1 MTTSHSGTASA
12 STASSS
18 TAPSS
23 SPAPLANAVTTPPAG
38 ETEYTLWTVFRRT
51 PGQAMPTEA
60 DAAEL
65 AAVIPELEATGVTL
79 RGIYDV
85 SGLKAD
91 SDVMLWLHGVSPQS
105 IQSALR
111 RLRRTAILAPLTPT
125 WNTMGVH
132 RDAEFSHNHVPAFM
146 RGKEPAEWLTVY
158 PFVRSYEWYLLEAD
172 DRKAMLARHGRMGGA
187 FPGVLANTVAAFALG
202 DYEWVLALE
211 ADDLLELVDL
221 MRHLRQADAR
231 LHVREEI
238 PFYTGRRVTP
248 QELVE
253 VLS

>member
-1 MTTSHSGTASA
+1 
-12 STASSS
+12 
-18 TAPSS
+18 
-23 SPAPLANAVTTPPAG
+23 VTTPASG
-38 ETEYTLWTVFRRT
+38 DTEYTLWTVFRRT
-51 PGQAMPTEA
+51 PGQNAPA
-60 DAAEL
+60 DEDATEL
-65 AAVIPELEATGVTL
+65 AETISGLEGSGVTL

-91 SDVMLWLHGVSPQS
+91 SDVMLWLHGTSPEA

-111 RLRRTAILAPLTPT
+111 RLRRTAMLRPLTPS

-146 RGKEPAEWLTVY
+146 RAKDPAAWLTVY
-158 PFVRSYEWYLLEAD
+158 PFVRSYEWYLLDPDE
-172 DRKAMLARHGRMGGA
+172 RKAMLARHGRMGGA

-211 ADDLLELVDL
+211 ADDLLDLVDL

-231 LHVREEI
+231 LHVREEV
-238 PFYTGRRVTP
+238 PFYTGRRIAP

>member
-1 MTTSHSGTASA
+1 MTP
-12 STASSS
+12 SS
-18 TAPSS
+18 TD
-23 SPAPLANAVTTPPAG
+23 SPAVSDRPFPSAVTTPVSG

-51 PGQAMPTEA
+51 PGHSASLTEA
-60 DAAEL
+60 DELQDAIAALDGTE
-65 AAVIPELEATGVTL
+65 VTL

-85 SGLKAD
+85 SGIKAD
-91 SDVMLWLHGVSPQS
+91 SDVMLWLHGTSPEE
-105 IQSALR
+105 IQAALR
-111 RLRRTAILAPLTPT
+111 QLRRTALLAPLTPV

-146 RGKEPAEWLTVY
+146 RGKEPADWLTVY
-158 PFVRSYEWYLLEAD
+158 PFVRSYEWYLLEAEE
-172 DRKAMLARHGRMGGA
+172 RKAMLARHGRMGGA
-187 FPGVLANTVAAFALG
+187 FPGVLANTVASFALG

-211 ADDLLELVDL
+211 ADDLLDLVDL

-231 LHVREEI
+231 LHVREEV
-238 PFYTGRRVTP
+238 PFYTGRRIWP

>member
-1 MTTSHSGTASA
+1 MIEGMTTSHTGTETPTSESSA
-12 STASSS
+12 
-18 TAPSS
+18 APTFGD
-23 SPAPLANAVTTPPAG
+23 AVTTPIAG

-51 PGQAMPTEA
+51 PGQAAPADA

-65 AAVIPELEATGVTL
+65 AAVIPELESSGVTL

-91 SDVMLWLHGVSPQS
+91 SDVMLWLHGVSPES

-111 RLRRTAILAPLTPT
+111 RLRRTAMLAPLTPT

-146 RGKEPAEWLTVY
+146 RGKEPATWLTVY
-158 PFVRSYEWYLLEAD
+158 PFVRSYEWYLLDAD
-172 DRKAMLARHGRMGGA
+172 ERKSMLARHGRMGGA

-231 LHVREEI
+231 LHVREEV
-238 PFYTGRRVTP
+238 PFYTGRRITP

>member
-1 MTTSHSGTASA
+1 MTSSATGTE
-12 STASSS
+12 SSR
-18 TAPSS
+18 TAPAT
-23 SPAPLANAVTTPPAG
+23 PAPSPYPKAVTTPPSG
-38 ETEYTLWTVFRRT
+38 DTEYTLWTVFRRS
-51 PGQAMPTEA
+51 PGQPDATAE

-65 AAVIPELEATGVTL
+65 AAAISDLTTGVTL

-91 SDVMLWLHGVSPQS
+91 SDVMLWLHGTSPEG
-105 IQSALR
+105 IQAALR

-132 RDAEFSHNHVPAFM
+132 RDAEFTHNHVPAFM
-146 RGKEPAEWLTVY
+146 RDKEPASWLTVY
-158 PFVRSYEWYLLEAD
+158 PFVRSYEWYLLEPEE
-172 DRKAMLARHGRMGGA
+172 RKAMLARHGRMGGD
-187 FPGVLANTVAAFALG
+187 FPRVLANTVAAFALG

-211 ADDLLELVDL
+211 ADDLLDLVDL
-221 MRHLRQADAR
+221 MRHLRASDAR
-231 LHVREEI
+231 LHVREEV
-238 PFYTGRRVTP
+238 PFYTGRRITP

>member
-1 MTTSHSGTASA
+1 MTSSA
-12 STASSS
+12 SG

-23 SPAPLANAVTTPPAG
+23 AASATAAPSSYPEAVTTPAAG
-38 ETEYTLWTVFRRT
+38 ETEYTLWTVFQRT
-51 PGQAMPTEA
+51 PGQDAPTA
-60 DAAEL
+60 DDAAEL
-65 AAVIPELEATGVTL
+65 SALAPSLESSGVTL

-91 SDVMLWLHGVSPQS
+91 SDVMLWLHGKSPEA

-132 RDAEFSHNHVPAFM
+132 RDAEFSHNHIPAFM
-146 RGKEPAEWLTVY
+146 RDKEPAAWLTVY
-158 PFVRSYEWYLLEAD
+158 PFVRSYEWYLLEPEE
-172 DRKAMLARHGRMGGA
+172 RKAMLARHGRMGGA

-221 MRHLRQADAR
+221 MRHLRQSDAR
-231 LHVREEI
+231 LHVREEV
-238 PFYTGRRVTP
+238 PFYTGRRITP

>member
-1 MTTSHSGTASA
+1 MT
-12 STASSS
+12 
-18 TAPSS
+18 S
-23 SPAPLANAVTTPPAG
+23 SPAAPTSPAPSPLGEAVTTPPTG
-38 ETEYTLWTVFRRT
+38 ETEYTLWTVFRRG
-51 PGQAMPTEA
+51 PDQAAPA
-60 DAAEL
+60 AAGAAEL
-65 AAVIPELEATGVTL
+65 EALLPELAEDGVTV

-91 SDVMLWLHGVSPQS
+91 SDVMLWLHGLSPEG

-111 RLRRTAILAPLTPT
+111 RLRRTAMLAPLTPT

-132 RDAEFSHNHVPAFM
+132 RDAEFTHNHIPAFM
-146 RGKEPAEWLTVY
+146 RDKEPAAWLTVY
-158 PFVRSYEWYLLEAD
+158 PFVRSYEWYLLDPEE
-172 DRKAMLARHGRMGGA
+172 RKAMLGRHGRMGGA

-211 ADDLLELVDL
+211 ADDLLDLVDL

-238 PFYTGRRVTP
+238 PFYTGRRISP

-253 VLS
+253 VLR

>member
-1 MTTSHSGTASA
+1 MIDSMTSSPTGTAA
-12 STASSS
+12 S
-18 TAPSS
+18 PF
-23 SPAPLANAVTTPPAG
+23 PDPVTTPLAG
-38 ETEYTLWTVFRRT
+38 DTEYTLWTVFRRSPGNTAAT
-51 PGQAMPTEA
+51 PGNTAATPG

-65 AAVIPELEATGVTL
+65 EAAIAALEGTGVTL

-91 SDVMLWLHGVSPQS
+91 SDVMLWLHGTSPEG

-111 RLRRTAILAPLTPT
+111 SLRRTAILAPLVPT

-132 RDAEFSHNHVPAFM
+132 RDAEFTHNHVPAFM
-146 RGKEPAEWLTVY
+146 RGKEPAAWLTVY
-158 PFVRSYEWYLLEAD
+158 PFVRSYEWYLLEPD
-172 DRKAMLARHGRMGGA
+172 ERKAMLARHGRMGGA
-187 FPGVLANTVAAFALG
+187 FPGVLANTVASFALG

-211 ADDLLELVDL
+211 ADDLLDLVDL

-231 LHVREEI
+231 LHVREEV
-238 PFYTGRRVTP
+238 PFYTGRRITP

-253 VLS
+253 VVS

>member
-1 MTTSHSGTASA
+1 MTTSHSGTAPA
-12 STASSS
+12 PTSTASAPFP
-18 TAPSS
+18 TAI
-23 SPAPLANAVTTPPAG
+23 TTPVSG
-38 ETEYTLWTVFRRT
+38 DTEYTLWTVFRRT
-51 PGQAMPTEA
+51 PGQAPPTGD
-60 DAAEL
+60 DAT
-65 AAVIPELEATGVTL
+65 ELEAVVSSLDTGSVTL

-91 SDVMLWLHGVSPQS
+91 SDVMLWLHGTSPED

-132 RDAEFSHNHVPAFM
+132 RDAEFSHDHVPAFM
-146 RGKEPAEWLTVY
+146 RGKEPADWLTVY
-158 PFVRSYEWYLLEAD
+158 PFVRSYEWYLLSAD
-172 DRKAMLARHGRMGGA
+172 ERKAMLARHGRMGGA

-238 PFYTGRRVTP
+238 PFYTGRRITP
-248 QELVE
+248 RELVE
-253 VLS
+253 VVS

>member
-1 MTTSHSGTASA
+1 MIDGMTSSATGTESA
-12 STASSS
+12 RTTPTS
-18 TAPSS
+18 TAPS
-23 SPAPLANAVTTPPAG
+23 PYPKAVTTPPAG
-38 ETEYTLWTVFRRT
+38 DTEYTLWTVFRRT
-51 PGQAMPTEA
+51 PGQPAATAE
-60 DAAEL
+60 DAAAL
-65 AAVIPELEATGVTL
+65 AATISDLTTTGVTL

-91 SDVMLWLHGVSPQS
+91 SDVMLWLHGTSPEG

-111 RLRRTAILAPLTPT
+111 RLRRTAMLAHLTPT

-132 RDAEFSHNHVPAFM
+132 RDAEFSRNHVPAFM
-146 RGKEPAEWLTVY
+146 RDKEPAAWLTVY
-158 PFVRSYEWYLLEAD
+158 PFVRSYEWYLLEAEE
-172 DRKAMLARHGRMGGA
+172 RKAMLARHGRMGGE

-211 ADDLLELVDL
+211 ADDLLDLVDL

-231 LHVREEI
+231 LHVREEV